1 MSNNFFNKPLELKIG
16 VQILRFNSAY
26 DITFSMEGRTAVSS
40 VKLSEL
46 FKLSIDQL
54 EMQAKTIAEINKSL
68 FSILSRAIEKPDS
81 IDRSMREIDP
91 LTFSQDRSWRDI
103 IKALNEGNEEFN
115 PIRMTA
121 LTKYIKYLS
130 SLQDIIGYICSEKKQ
145 SIGAPV
151 DDDKKEMREFEAT
164 WALDEMDSESGLD
177 SQTKDKF
184 IRLPKRQE
192 VSVKLPPGG
201 RLDVRLASY
210 KFQLVATDDNVQFI
224 DNNGVTILNKGNNII
239 GRGGK
244 STIKVDVTQKDVSR
258 THLHI
263 FISDGHTLLLTD
275 LSSAGTFITTEFLK

>member
-1 MSNNFFNKPLELKIG
+1 
-16 VQILRFNSAY
+16 
-26 DITFSMEGRTAVSS
+26 
-40 VKLSEL
+40 
-46 FKLSIDQL
+46 
-54 EMQAKTIAEINKSL
+54 MQAKTIAEINKSL
-68 FSILSRAIEKPDS
+68 FSILSRAIEEPDS

-130 SLQDIIGYICSEKKQ
+130 SLQDIIGYICTEKKQ

-184 IRLPKRQE
+184 ERLPKCKE

-263 FISDGHTLLLTD
+263 FISDDHTLLLTD
-275 LSSAGTFITTEFLK
+275 LSSAGTFITTVFLK